1 MMDLLKLNL
10 AYLNLNLTAN
20 KILFRAKYEPKKK
33 TELERQVKDLDQVR
47 EVLVNLENENRVL
60 ERKLLEIHEENLRL
74 KRDNE
79 DLKLIIDL

>member
-1 MMDLLKLNL
+1 MDLLKLNL

-33 TELERQVKDLDQVR
+33 EELNRQVNDLDQVR
-47 EVLVNLENENRVL
+47 ETLTILEAENRVL
-60 ERKLLEIHEENLRL
+60 ERKLLELHEENLRL
-74 KRDNE
+74 TQMNE